1 MEMMLIWPKMCAPS
15 TYDCPSCMQGESVP
29 GSTVIPSQTDN
40 GLSIA
45 VNLVILFCIYIITRL
60 GALAALM
67 GAARLRWL

>member
-1 MEMMLIWPKMCAPS
+1 
-15 TYDCPSCMQGESVP
+15 MQGESVP

-45 VNLVILFCIYIITRL
+45 VKLVILFCIYIITRL